1 MKAIRLKTEY
11 LKNPRGIDYTAPR
24 LSWNCEGGVRQTACR
39 IVCKDEAENVLW
51 DSGKVETDSMHTT
64 YAGVPLQS
72 RSRVAWQVCLW
83 DENDA
88 PGDWSD
94 MAVFELGLLH
104 ADDWQA
110 QWITGDY
117 TPDPKRRYPV
127 DCFKKAFT
135 AGKIKKA
142 RLYATACGVYRAAI
156 NGKVV
161 EGFVLAPGHTDYR
174 KRVQYQTYDV
184 TALLREG
191 ENELTVQLA
200 DGWYRGSCGANSLR
214 NQYGTETKL
223 LAQLELTL
231 TDGTVQRIVTDG
243 SWLWSND
250 GPIRFADNKDGER
263 FDARR
268 TPSYSGHAK
277 VTTHSVQPTAS
288 DNEPMTEHERLTA
301 KILYTPSGKTV
312 LDFGQNIAGILQ
324 FSITAKAGQRLHLR
338 FGEMLDK
345 DGEFTQKNIQS
356 HACKLPSPMQQID
369 YVCKDGRNDYKTA
382 FAIFGFQYMLVESE
396 MPIDPA
402 DFTAIA
408 VYTDMERTGWFTSS
422 NELLDKFFESTVW
435 SAKNN
440 HADLPTDCPTRE
452 RHGWA
457 GDAQIFCPTA
467 CLLFDYAAFARKYER
482 DLCDV
487 QRKDG
492 RFTQIAPLG
501 GVDSYMNAMDGS
513 AGWSDAGVLIPWDVY
528 EAYGDRRIL
537 EENYDAMCR
546 YARYKIG
553 TLGKL
558 YMTSVPTGIDAKH
571 RKDISNYGQ
580 SYGEWAEPI
589 DVKSFSISEFVS
601 PHPEETTAYIV
612 FVLERMAKIAKLLGH
627 TADAQEFSDTA
638 QLVRK
643 GYQYL
648 VATKKH
654 SLDTDRQAKLV
665 RPLYMKLLNK
675 AQTNY
680 ARKRLIQAL
689 DNYGWRLGTGFLSTP
704 FILDVLA
711 DIDLEYAYRLLEN
724 EELPGWL
731 CMPKQ
736 GATTIWENWEGP
748 QADDP
753 ASLNHYSKG
762 AVCEW
767 LFRVM
772 CGIRVEAENHF
783 TITPRSGGNFTYA
796 EAEYLSVYGRVT
808 SAWRKTDAEIVYTI
822 TVPANCTAVLTLPG
836 RSPEQ
841 VSAGSYTVKMPLA
854 CSK

>member
-1 MKAIRLKTEY
+1 MNAIRLKTEY
-11 LKNPRGIDYTAPR
+11 LRNPMGIDFAAPR
-24 LSWNCEGGVRQTACR
+24 LFWNCEGGVRQTAYQVICR
-39 IVCKDEAENVLW
+39 DESSKLLW
-51 DSGKVETDSMHTT
+51 DSGKIKSAAMHTAYT
-64 YAGVPLQS
+64 GTPLQS
-72 RSRVAWQVCLW
+72 RAFVSWQVRLW
-83 DENDA
+83 DENDT
-88 PGDWSD
+88 PGDWSES
-94 MAVFELGLLH
+94 AVFELGLLR
-104 ADDWQA
+104 ADDWRA

-127 DCFKKAFT
+127 DCFKKTFT
-135 AGKIKKA
+135 AGQVKKA
-142 RLYATACGVYRAAI
+142 RLYATSCGVYQVAI
-156 NGKVV
+156 NDKTVD
-161 EGFVLAPGHTDYR
+161 GFALAPGHTDYR
-174 KRVQYQTYDV
+174 KRIQYQTYDV
-184 TALLREG
+184 TALVRNG

-200 DGWYRGSCGANSLR
+200 DGWFRGSCGANGLL

-231 TDGTVQRIVTDG
+231 TDGTVQTIRTDG
-243 SWLWSND
+243 SWQWSND

-263 FDARR
+263 IDARR

-277 VTTHSVQPTAS
+277 VTAHTVQPAAS
-288 DNEPMTEHERLTA
+288 DNEPLTEHERLTA
-301 KILYTPSGKTV
+301 KVLYTPSGRTV

-324 FSITAKAGQRLHLR
+324 FSIQAKAGQKLRLR

-345 DGEFTQKNIQS
+345 DGEFTQRNIQITNKR
-356 HACKLPSPMQQID
+356 HTTPLQQID
-369 YVCKDGRNDYKTA
+369 YVCKEGRNDYKTA
-382 FAIFGFQYMLVESE
+382 FAIFGFQYVLVESE
-396 MPIDPA
+396 VPVDPA
-402 DFTAIA
+402 DFAAIA

-422 NELLDKFFESTVW
+422 NKLLNQFFESTVW

-467 CLLFDYAAFARKYER
+467 CTLFDYAAFARKYER
-482 DLCDV
+482 DLCDA
-487 QRKDG
+487 QRKNG
-492 RFTQIAPLG
+492 CFTQIAPMG

-528 EAYGDRRIL
+528 EAYGDSRIL
-537 EENYDAMCR
+537 EENYDVMCR
-546 YARYKIG
+546 YAHFKIS
-553 TLGKL
+553 TLGKW
-558 YMTSVPTGIDAKH
+558 YMTSVPTGIGLKH
-571 RKDISNYGQ
+571 SKDISNFGQ
-580 SYGEWAEPI
+580 SYGEWAEPE
-589 DVKSFSISEFVS
+589 DVKAFSISEFVS

-612 FVLERMAKIAKLLGH
+612 YLLEHMEKIARLLGH
-627 TADAQEFSDTA
+627 DADAAEFA
-638 QLVRK
+638 AAAKRVRG
-643 GYQYL
+643 GYQRL

-675 AQTNY
+675 VQTNY
-680 ARKRLIQAL
+680 ARKRLIKAL

-748 QADDP
+748 NASAP
-753 ASLNHYSKG
+753 ASLDHYSKG
-762 AVCEW
+762 AVCDW

-772 CGIRVEAENHF
+772 CGIKVDGENHF
-783 TITPRSGGNFTYA
+783 AIAPRPGGHFTHA
-796 EAEYLSVYGRVT
+796 EAEYLSVYGRVV
-808 SAWRKTDAEIVYTI
+808 SAWSKAGDDVTYTI
-822 TVPANCTAVLTLPG
+822 TIPTNCTATVILPG
-836 RSPEQ
+836 RKAQSLT
-841 VSAGSYTVKMPLA
+841 AGSYTL
-854 CSK
+854 

>member
-1 MKAIRLKTEY
+1 MQSTE
-11 LKNPRGIDYTAPR
+11 
-24 LSWNCEGGVRQTACR
+24 
-39 IVCKDEAENVLW
+39 
-51 DSGKVETDSMHTT
+51 
-64 YAGVPLQS
+64 
-72 RSRVAWQVCLW
+72 
-83 DENDA
+83 
-88 PGDWSD
+88 
-94 MAVFELGLLH
+94 
-104 ADDWQA
+104 
-110 QWITGDY
+110 
-117 TPDPKRRYPV
+117 
-127 DCFKKAFT
+127 
-135 AGKIKKA
+135 KI
-142 RLYATACGVYRAAI
+142 
-156 NGKVV
+156 
-161 EGFVLAPGHTDYR
+161 F
-174 KRVQYQTYDV
+174 
-184 TALLREG
+184 
-191 ENELTVQLA
+191 
-200 DGWYRGSCGANSLR
+200 
-214 NQYGTETKL
+214 
-223 LAQLELTL
+223 
-231 TDGTVQRIVTDG
+231 
-243 SWLWSND
+243 
-250 GPIRFADNKDGER
+250 PI
-263 FDARR
+263 
-268 TPSYSGHAK
+268 
-277 VTTHSVQPTAS
+277 
-288 DNEPMTEHERLTA
+288 
-301 KILYTPSGKTV
+301 
-312 LDFGQNIAGILQ
+312 
-324 FSITAKAGQRLHLR
+324 
-338 FGEMLDK
+338 
-345 DGEFTQKNIQS
+345 
-356 HACKLPSPMQQID
+356 
-369 YVCKDGRNDYKTA
+369 
-382 FAIFGFQYMLVESE
+382 
-396 MPIDPA
+396 
-402 DFTAIA
+402 
-408 VYTDMERTGWFTSS
+408 ME
-422 NELLDKFFESTVW
+422 
-435 SAKNN
+435 
-440 HADLPTDCPTRE
+440 
-452 RHGWA
+452 
-457 GDAQIFCPTA
+457 
-467 CLLFDYAAFARKYER
+467 
-482 DLCDV
+482 
-487 QRKDG
+487 
-492 RFTQIAPLG
+492 
-501 GVDSYMNAMDGS
+501 
-513 AGWSDAGVLIPWDVY
+513 
-528 EAYGDRRIL
+528 
-537 EENYDAMCR
+537 
-546 YARYKIG
+546 
-553 TLGKL
+553 
-558 YMTSVPTGIDAKH
+558 
-571 RKDISNYGQ
+571 

-783 TITPRSGGNFTYA
+783 TITPRPGGNFTYA